1 MHVRFIPLW
10 LCRRGEWQRA
20 SRLGRCGGMSGSGVW
35 GSAFLTFRPH
45 RLSTVA
51 IGRSVGNILMDVL
64 EMQYKYTDGFD
75 IRKQGFVNCLESE
88 AEWGVV

>member
-1 MHVRFIPLW
+1 M
-10 LCRRGEWQRA
+10 E
-20 SRLGRCGGMSGSGVW
+20 CG

-51 IGRSVGNILMDVL
+51 VGRSVGNILLDVL
-64 EMQYKYTDGFD
+64 EMQGKYTDGFD

-88 AEWGVV
+88 AGWGVV